1 MIIVRTF
8 LMATVFV
15 GLAGCTVAPLIPA
28 REASPG
34 VPGETAVRVNPLSP
48 LIRKGAFY
56 EGPYGTRYK
65 FTDGGATY
73 ETVVPAPGPYA
84 VSVGDTSG
92 WMGTR
97 VVFKDSSGGC
107 FYVDGNFAGD
117 DFVLFESQPVD
128 QLNQVGVE
136 TRLDS
141 DGRIHADAEAVKSA
155 RTAMTGE
162 LLEILNSAAVE
173 CTESTVSISWSEGDP
188 TLFEATGCD
197 ATAERMRIEDDG
209 LRLVSIKNDSIQY
222 ILK

>member
-8 LMATVFV
+8 LMASVFV

-34 VPGETAVRVNPLSP
+34 APGETAVRVTPLSP
-48 LIRKGAFY
+48 LIRKGAYY
-56 EGPYGTRYK
+56 EGPYGSRYK

-73 ETVVPAPGPYA
+73 ETVVPAPGPYF
-84 VSVGDTSG
+84 VPEGETSG

-97 VVFKDSSGGC
+97 VVFKNSSGGF
-107 FYVDGNFAGD
+107 FYVDGNFAGN

-136 TRLDS
+136 TWTDT
-141 DGRIHADAEAVKSA
+141 DGRIRANANEVMSA
-155 RTAMTGE
+155 RIAMTGE
-162 LLEILNSAAVE
+162 LLEVLNSAAVE
-173 CTESTVSISWSEGDP
+173 CTESTISISWSEGDP

-209 LRLVSIKNDSIQY
+209 LRLVSIKNDLVQY